1 MTRIAGIIVPIIT
14 FFSHAEDPIATT
26 TDSAV
31 VAAQIL
37 WVIITV
43 VAVLALL
50 AQPVA
55 AEGVAVDGDRR
66 VLEAGGAAVGE
77 GRLERI
83 LGAGGEGGR

>member
-1 MTRIAGIIVPIIT
+1 MTRVAGIIVPIIT

-43 VAVLALL
+43 VAVLAPIDD
-50 AQPVA
+50 AVT
-55 AEGVAVDGDRR
+55 AERLRR
-66 VLEAGGAAVGE
+66 REY
-77 GRLERI
+77 
-83 LGAGGEGGR
+83 GGRPFAGLPNLRTCGDQRQ